1 MSEAISNNDV
11 ILWALYEL
19 GGTDHF
25 VDVEDVFLKAFEI
38 APRRFCWRTR
48 SDLVDYKKCSLA
60 LGELGRRIPRPLINQ
75 GQYMR
80 MISLEGQHWI
90 EENFDRLA
98 EELGK
103 DREVRATR
111 RRSTGRLLSQVLRSS
126 VYITWMSN
134 GEMTA
139 EKWKVAE
146 LLKCTPDNAK
156 SVFQDRVTTL
166 RSAAYSA
173 GHEEVLRFLDQLVN
187 DRKEWFE

>member
-1 MSEAISNNDV
+1 MSEAIANNDV

-19 GGTDHF
+19 GGADQF

-48 SDLVDYKKCSLA
+48 PDLVDYKKCSLA

-75 GQYMR
+75 GEYMR
-80 MISLEGQHWI
+80 MISIEGQQWI
-90 EENFDRLA
+90 EENFERLA

-103 DREVRATR
+103 DRDVRATR
-111 RRSTGRLLSQVLRSS
+111 RRSTGRLLSQVVRSP
-126 VYITWMSN
+126 VYIAWLSD

-146 LLKCTPDNAK
+146 LLKCAPDNAK
-156 SVFQDRVTTL
+156 SVFQERVNTL
-166 RSAAYSA
+166 KSAAYSA
-173 GHEEVLRFLDQLVN
+173 GQSEVLAFLEQLVN